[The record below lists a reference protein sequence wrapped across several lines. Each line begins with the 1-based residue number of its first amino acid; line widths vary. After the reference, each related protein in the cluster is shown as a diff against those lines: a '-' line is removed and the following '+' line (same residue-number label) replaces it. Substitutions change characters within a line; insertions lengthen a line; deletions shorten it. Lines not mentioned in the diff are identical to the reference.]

1 MITAEGLRKSYRQ
14 NGVETHALRG
24 VSFSVAQGERLA
36 VTGPSGSGK
45 STLLALLGALDRPS
59 AGTLR
64 VGDVELSR
72 LSPAQRARYRFEKVG
87 FVFQEFHLLGH
98 LTVLENVLSPF
109 LGRRSERERH
119 RGRAVELIRAVGLEE
134 AASRPAGVLSGG
146 EKQRVAVA
154 RALVNDPQI
163 LLCDEPTGN
172 LDTRN
177 GAALMDLIESLAKA
191 NEDKVLIVVTHDPDV
206 AARFPRQVRML
217 DGQLVPDV

>member
-1 MITAEGLRKSYRQ
+1 MITVEDLHKSYWQ
-14 NGVETHALRG
+14 DGVETHALQG

-36 VTGPSGSGK
+36 ITGPSGSGK

-59 AGTLR
+59 AGVLR
-64 VGDVELSR
+64 VGDTELSR
-72 LSPAQRARYRFEKVG
+72 LNPAQRARYRFEKVG
-87 FVFQEFHLLGH
+87 FVFQEFHLLAH

-109 LGRRSERERH
+109 LGRRRERARH
-119 RGRAVELIRAVGLEE
+119 WDRAMELVQAVGLAE

-177 GAALMDLIESLAKA
+177 GNALMDLIESLTEA
-191 NEDKVLIVVTHDPDV
+191 NADKVLLVVTHDPNV
-206 AARFPRQVRML
+206 AARFPRQVRMR
-217 DGQLVPDV
+217 DGQLVSEE

>member
-1 MITAEGLRKSYRQ
+1 MITAEDLSKSYRQ

-72 LSPAQRARYRFEKVG
+72 LNPAQRARYRFEKVG

-109 LGRRSERERH
+109 LGRRAERERH
-119 RGRAVELIRAVGLEE
+119 RDRAIELIRAVGLDD

-191 NEDKVLIVVTHDPDV
+191 NEDKMLIVVTHDPDV